1 MVNILTVFA
10 QIWQMGQVK
19 HFFWTK
25 KPSFFFFQ
33 LNSTSTFFVFLTVVD
48 PNWNDNRWTMRIKTV
63 TDPGLEFV
71 FFNNVLCVN
80 ANDAENQ
87 ELT

>member
-10 QIWQMGQVK
+10 KIWQMGQVK

-25 KPSFFFFQ
+25 KTTLFFPTQ
-33 LNSTSTFFVFLTVVD
+33 LNFNFFVFLTVVD
-48 PNWNDNRWTMRIKTV
+48 PNWNDNRRTMRIKTV
-63 TDPGLEFV
+63 SDPGLEFV